1 MTTLSNTLEILNKAH
16 LVEDYEHFSKNY
28 VDRNGGWLSYQL
40 HKDRDFC
47 LETAIITLRNIR
59 KVKTFYLNKRHSIGG
74 IVVDDK
80 IEALEQADS
89 LIQAHLEDRYGTI
102 QIKQ

>member
-1 MTTLSNTLEILNKAH
+1 MTTLSNTLEILDKAH

-74 IVVDDK
+74 IVDEY
-80 IEALEQADS
+80 IEALTKADR
-89 LIQAHLEDRYGTI
+89 LIQAHIENKYGILE
-102 QIKQ
+102 IKQ

>member
-40 HKDRDFC
+40 HKDRDFGV
-47 LETAIITLRNIR
+47 ETAINTLRYVR
-59 KVKTFYLNKRHSIGG
+59 QLQTFYFNKRR
-74 IVVDDK
+74 VVGALVDEN
-80 IEALEQADS
+80 IEALKQVDG
-89 LIQAHLEDRYGTI
+89 LIQKHLEDRYGIT

>member
-40 HKDRDFC
+40 HEDRDFGI
-47 LETAIITLRNIR
+47 ETAINTLRYVR
-59 KVKTFYLNKRHSIGG
+59 QLQTFYFNKRR
-74 IVVDDK
+74 VVGALVDEN
-80 IEALEQADS
+80 IEALKQVDG
-89 LIQAHLEDRYGTI
+89 LIQKHLEDRYGIT

>member
-1 MTTLSNTLEILNKAH
+1 LTTLSNALEILDKAH

-47 LETAIITLRNIR
+47 VETAIN
-59 KVKTFYLNKRHSIGG
+59 V
-74 IVVDDK
+74 
-80 IEALEQADS
+80 
-89 LIQAHLEDRYGTI
+89 
-102 QIKQ
+102 

>member
-40 HKDRDFC
+40 HKDRDFGI
-47 LETAIITLRNIR
+47 ETAINTLRYVR
-59 KVKTFYLNKRHSIGG
+59 QLQTFYFNKRR
-74 IVVDDK
+74 VVGALVDEN
-80 IEALEQADS
+80 IEALKQVDG
-89 LIQAHLEDRYGTI
+89 LIQKHLEDRYGIT